1 MKKHALIILVGVTA
15 NRSKRA
21 RLNAFFSQ
29 AQEYDV
35 FVPLLPQRLGLK
47 YCVEWLRRYVS
58 GTVVPLR
65 YQRIDYLN
73 YISGGLIFRHTIQTY
88 ANINTGRL
96 VFIRGPVQENVPA
109 ALVTKLGKFLTRLIF
124 GKMVFDLSEANL
136 NSPPLPNAFRERG
149 LIIEKGVSGLARFL
163 GLTSEALPPDAWQPE
178 LLLPGATDWR
188 TVPESH
194 DEVYTSTIVLAL
206 VLGYFRDGKFPES
219 D

>member
-47 YCVEWLRRYVS
+47 CCVEWLRRYVS
-58 GTVVPLR
+58 GTVVPSR

-136 NSPPLPNAFRERG
+136 NSPPFTERLPGTRLDYRERG
-149 LIIEKGVSGLARFL
+149 IWISTVLRTHIGSATSRCLA
-163 GLTSEALPPDAWQPE
+163 A
-178 LLLPGATDWR
+178 
-188 TVPESH
+188 
-194 DEVYTSTIVLAL
+194 
-206 VLGYFRDGKFPES
+206 
-219 D
+219 